1 MLDLQYQLRMKN
13 YHDAKHHT
21 ALHNFNI
28 GDVVFCANMLLN
40 KLDSQFHLG
49 KNVIIETQGRNTFTL
64 FNVATGT
71 SLIPNVKHL
80 KHAPIKKNSPT
91 LETKKIGEVLA
102 PSNRM
107 LTLVRQV
114 TAILMLV

>member
-64 FNVATGT
+64 FNVATST

-80 KHAPIKKNSPT
+80 KHAPIKEELTNIRDK
-91 LETKKIGEVLA
+91 E
-102 PSNRM
+102 NRGS
-107 LTLVRQV
+107 
-114 TAILMLV
+114 AGSK

>member
-1 MLDLQYQLRMKN
+1 MKN

-80 KHAPIKKNSPT
+80 KHAPIKEELTNIRDK
-91 LETKKIGEVLA
+91 KKIGEVLA